1 MRWTLKNIVL
11 LELYALLLVL
21 LVMPGGV
28 KTDEAKYLLS
38 IPYPHPPVIRQIL
51 SAMKSFPYQEFLA
64 RLIFSSIVV
73 QSVWFIRDLGVV
85 LSRPR
90 RAALV
95 SGWLFSAAVILQ
107 SGTVM
112 LTTLTAVFGLIF
124 LWLAMTPSEPDQ
136 STSPFIGLLWLFG
149 LFSAFQTVLYFP
161 LVWSAQVSA
170 RASRTKALIYVGV
183 PILLLGL
190 YSLTN
195 PLVPASILK
204 LSGQDSALPAS
215 LRFQN
220 AGWIWLIAGSG
231 VGSLIGSW
239 GLIIGGRRDLQLSA
253 LVLGVYFFISSAQ
266 YYAILFTPLLIGG
279 VFILL
284 RQRKIF
290 PALFISLQAV
300 TAVILTVLFLPPF
313 QVSDARKVM
322 EKLRARGSAGLIL
335 IDGVFGHEWQYE
347 SRVPVRIYS
356 PELSSDVED
365 LAGAIVCTKKTCEEQ
380 IDTEKWVR
388 IENQP
393 MEVWV
398 RR

>member
-1 MRWTLKNIVL
+1 MKNIVL

-347 SRVPVRIYS
+347 SRVPVRRYS

-365 LAGAIVCTKKTCEEQ
+365 LAGAIVCTKKTGEEQ